1 MKELKTR
8 SIKFISLIGMI
19 IIALFIILTG
29 CLQFNIEECMPSVI
43 EISILD
49 SEGDIIT
56 QGTGFC
62 LKNETSVIS
71 VSHLFDSF
79 DHNADSIIGYS
90 LSGEEYLL
98 NLIKTDS
105 EKDIA
110 LLEIVSGKMTPLA
123 MAKDNPKNLDEIY
136 VIGNSRGYGLVYNKG
151 IVAMSSKSLI
161 INGKEKTVMQTNL
174 TINPGD
180 SGAPILNNKN
190 QLVGMMT
197 FKLTD
202 GNGQSVDGISFSVLL
217 NDIKSIL

>member
-1 MKELKTR
+1 
-8 SIKFISLIGMI
+8 MI
-19 IIALFIILTG
+19 IVSCSIFTG
-29 CLQFNIEECMPSVI
+29 CVKFNIEDCMPSVI

-79 DHNADSIIGYS
+79 DHNANSIKGYS

-110 LLEIVSGKMTPLA
+110 LLEIVSGKITLLA
-123 MAKDNPKNLDEIY
+123 IAKENPKNLDEIY

-151 IVAMSSKSLI
+151 IVAMSSKSLNV
-161 INGKEKTVMQTNL
+161 NGKAKTVMQTTL

-190 QLVGMMT
+190 QLVGMMS

-202 GNGQSVDGISFSVLL
+202 GNWIVLDFI
-217 NDIKSIL
+217 NKGF

>member
-1 MKELKTR
+1 MKDLKTR
-8 SIKFISLIGMI
+8 SIIFISFIGMI

-79 DHNADSIIGYS
+79 DHNADSIKGYS

-98 NLIKTDS
+98 NLIKT
-105 EKDIA
+105 
-110 LLEIVSGKMTPLA
+110 
-123 MAKDNPKNLDEIY
+123 
-136 VIGNSRGYGLVYNKG
+136 LVRK
-151 IVAMSSKSLI
+151 I
-161 INGKEKTVMQTNL
+161 
-174 TINPGD
+174 
-180 SGAPILNNKN
+180 
-190 QLVGMMT
+190 
-197 FKLTD
+197 
-202 GNGQSVDGISFSVLL
+202 
-217 NDIKSIL
+217 